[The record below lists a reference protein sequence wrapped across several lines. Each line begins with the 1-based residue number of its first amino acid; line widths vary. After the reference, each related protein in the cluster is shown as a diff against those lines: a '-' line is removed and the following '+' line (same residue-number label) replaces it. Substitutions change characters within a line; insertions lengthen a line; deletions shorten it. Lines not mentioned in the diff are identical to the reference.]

1 MSLSSDERPAVWV
14 GHVSLQ
20 ASDLERS
27 TDFWT
32 KLGMRLIVKEDN
44 VSVLELRGGTHLV
57 LLAADEA
64 LAPGTHA
71 SFDVMVDDID
81 VAWKQY
87 AQLGF
92 DPSEIQPGSIHRSF
106 TLVDPSGY
114 RVVVNSTHV
123 SDKPV

>member
-20 ASDLERS
+20 ASDLGRA

-32 KLGMRLIVKEDN
+32 KLGMRLLVKEDT

-57 LLAADEA
+57 LLSSDKA
-64 LAPGTHA
+64 LAPGTAA
-71 SFDVMVDDID
+71 SFDVMVEDID

-87 AQLGF
+87 KELGF

-106 TLVDPSGY
+106 TLEDPSGY

-123 SDKPV
+123 SDGPV